1 MTRHMIRFRYVCR
14 WDEYAE
20 IEVPDGAT
28 QGEIDALIDKA
39 ESSVTPEPPLDAVEY
54 DSHDWVGVKPVPA
67 PARWVLGDLTRF
79 EYDDDFWYSDGW
91 AAVREGAPVPTE
103 RQDPVSP
110 ATGEQYAKWLR
121 ERLGCKPEPPHLAT
135 FHARYRALL
144 EHADE
149 RRWCGQFLALFRG
162 GKVFAVV
169 GPNYDG
175 TLDACGREVS
185 HV

>member
-1 MTRHMIRFRYVCR
+1 MTRHMIRTASSGGSG
-14 WDEYAE
+14 D
-20 IEVPDGAT
+20 T
-28 QGEIDALIDKA
+28 LLSALSISA
-39 ESSVTPEPPLDAVEY
+39 SISPCVAPSGTSISAYSSQ
-54 DSHDWVGVKPVPA
+54 WVGVKPVPA

-103 RQDPVSP
+103 RLDPVSP

-121 ERLGCKPEPPHLAT
+121 ERLAWKPQPPHLPT

-149 RRWCGQFLALFRG
+149 RRWCGQFLALLRG

-169 GPNYDG
+169 GPNYAG
-175 TLDACGREVS
+175 TLDECGREVS
-185 HV
+185 P